1 MLKKIP
7 LHTQIIIGLVLGL
20 VFGLVII
27 KGEISPDFT
36 INYIKPIG
44 TIFIN
49 ALKMIAVPLV
59 LASLIVGVSNLG
71 DISKLSRIGGKTIA
85 TYICTTVI
93 AISSGLLLVNIFQP
107 GKNLPEETRDNLMA
121 QFDEDVGSKT
131 SQAERFQEQSPLK
144 PLQDIVPEN
153 VFQAA
158 ADNASMLQVVF
169 FAILVGIALLQIP
182 KSKSAPV
189 IAFFDGLNEV
199 VIKIVGFIMI
209 IAPYGVFALMASLI
223 VEIAGD
229 NPGSALELL
238 LALLKYSLVVV
249 GGLLFLI
256 LAIYPSVLKLFTKVR
271 YLDFF
276 KAIRPAQLLAFSTS
290 SSSATLPVTMRQ
302 VEKEIGVSE
311 EVSSFVLPLGATVN
325 MDGTSL
331 YQGVAAVFIAQALG
345 MDLTLAQQLTIVLTA
360 TLASIGTAGV
370 PGAGLIML
378 IIILESIG
386 VPSAGIALIIAP
398 DRILD
403 MFRTVVNVT
412 GDATVCTVV
421 ASTEGELPEGLIRKS
436 NPLTSVD
443 EEDSKETKSTK
454 QKITT
459 GERN

>member
-20 VFGLVII
+20 VFGLLVI
-27 KGEISPDFT
+27 KFNFSPTFT
-36 INYIKPIG
+36 INFIKPIG

-59 LASLIVGVSNLG
+59 LASLIVGVANLG
-71 DISKLSRIGGKTIA
+71 DVSKLSRIGGKTII
-85 TYICTTVI
+85 TYLLTTIVAVTI
-93 AISSGLLLVNIFQP
+93 GLGLVNIFQP
-107 GKNLPEETRDNLMA
+107 GKSLPQDTKENLMTLYDDA
-121 QFDEDVGSKT
+121 VGSKT
-131 SQAERFQEQSPLK
+131 MQAAELKEKSPLQ
-144 PLQDIVPEN
+144 PLVDMVPEN
-153 VFQAA
+153 VVEAA
-158 ADNASMLQVVF
+158 GDNASMLRVVF
-169 FAILVGIALLQIP
+169 FAIIMGIALLKIP
-182 KSKSAPV
+182 KGKAQPV
-189 IAFFDGLNEV
+189 IAFFDGLNDV
-199 VIKIVGFIMI
+199 IIKIVGFIML

-229 NPGSALELL
+229 NPDSAVQLL

-249 GGLLFLI
+249 GGLLLMVFLI
-256 LAIYPSVLKLFTKVR
+256 YPTILKSFTKIK

-302 VEKEIGVSE
+302 VENEIGVSE
-311 EVSSFVLPLGATVN
+311 EVSSFVLPLGATIN

-345 MDLTLAQQLTIVLTA
+345 MDLSLVQQLTIVLTA
-360 TLASIGTAGV
+360 TLASIGSAGV

-378 IIILESIG
+378 IIVLESIG
-386 VPSAGIALIIAP
+386 VPAAGIALIIAP

-412 GDATVCTVV
+412 GDATVCCVV
-421 ASTEGELPEGLIRKS
+421 ASTEGELPEGLIRQS
-436 NPLTSVD
+436 NPLTADV
-443 EEDSKETKSTK
+443 EE
-454 QKITT
+454 
-459 GERN
+459 GVG